1 MVGRTSMLL
10 LLFLGVVGPGMAG
23 PWELSGIR
31 SGLERSPDDYVA
43 GVIRFYGESQC
54 QEHKGN
60 RLCWVSAVVID
71 EIASRPTGRSPRRT
85 IKFASAREPGRQ
97 ATGKAIV
104 FAVPIENTDIYS
116 GALLMVYGPSKHRR
130 FRELVEMAITGRRSI

>member
-1 MVGRTSMLL
+1 MLL
-10 LLFLGVVGPGMAG
+10 LLFLGVVGTGMGG

-31 SGLERSPDDYVA
+31 SGLEQSPDDYVA

-54 QEHKGN
+54 QEHKGH
-60 RLCWVSAVVID
+60 RHCWVSAVVID
-71 EIASRPTGRSPRRT
+71 EMASRPADGSPRRT
-85 IKFASAREPGRQ
+85 IKFLSASEPGRQ

-104 FAVPIENTDIYS
+104 FAVPVEDTDIYS
-116 GALLMVYGPSKHRR
+116 GALLMVYGPKKHRR